1 MDAGIEQR
9 IGLSVDDA
17 AQLTTLSTKTIRR
30 AISRGDLSA
39 YKAGTR
45 IVLKREDVE
54 DWLFSVPSG
63 RQIEAEVTPSA
74 SQIDIPELANRSE
87 SRKLRKPSSRSRSR
101 GAPGTYA
108 PGQTQP
114 RRGSLKP

>member
-1 MDAGIEQR
+1 MDSGIEQQ

-30 AISRGDLSA
+30 AISRGDLPA

-45 IVLKREDVE
+45 IVLKREDVQ

-63 RQIEAEVTPSA
+63 RQLKVEVTPSA
-74 SQIDIPELANRSE
+74 SQVDIPDLANQLK
-87 SRKLRKPSSRSRSR
+87 SRKVRKPSSRSRSR
-101 GAPGTYA
+101 GASGTYA